1 MGRVDILAAAEDE
14 LQLCFDIYLEANNDL
29 EAQRGADP
37 IAPQDIAW
45 LHGILAH
52 LRHTDREGVVLAWE
66 GGDAIAFGA
75 AYTREDF
82 WFLAM
87 LDVRPAQQGAGVGR
101 AILEH
106 LLPPRDARGSMT
118 LATTVETIHPVSTML
133 YARYGIAPRAPLYW
147 LRDLARPDA
156 VPALPAGV
164 TARPVRPDDQAA
176 FDALDREEVGYAR
189 PQDHAM
195 WAELSGLAR
204 TYVRDDGSVAGYAYL
219 GPDGWLG
226 PVAAAEEALVPA
238 IVREILE
245 ERGGDLSDVVI
256 TVPGYADVALR
267 ALLLAG
273 MRSSAGAAALYCST
287 GRLPSPRYLP
297 FGGYLP

>member
-1 MGRVDILAAAEDE
+1 VDIRAAAEDE
-14 LQLCFDIYLEANNDL
+14 LQLCFDIYLETNNDL
-29 EAQRGADP
+29 EAQRGEDP
-37 IAPQDIAW
+37 IAPEDIAW
-45 LHGILAH
+45 LLGILGH
-52 LRHTDREGVVLAWE
+52 LRQTDPEGVVLAWE
-66 GGDAIAFGA
+66 GGDAVAFGA

-87 LDVRPAQQGAGVGR
+87 LDVLPGHQGAGVGR
-101 AILEH
+101 AILEY
-106 LLPPRDARGSMT
+106 LLPPGDARGSMT

-133 YARYGIAPRAPLYW
+133 YARYGIVPRAPLYW

-156 VPALPAGV
+156 LPALPAGV
-164 TARPVRPDDQAA
+164 TARPVGSGDQTA
-176 FDALDREEVGYAR
+176 FDHLDRELVGYAR

-204 TYVRDDGSVAGYAYL
+204 AYVRDNGTVAGYAYL

-226 PVAAAEEALVPA
+226 PVAAAEDALVPA
-238 IVREILE
+238 IVREIIDV
-245 ERGGDLSDVVI
+245 RGGDQTDVVV

-273 MRSSAGAAALYCST
+273 MRSPAGAAALYCST
-287 GRLPSPRYLP
+287 GRMPSPRYLP